1 METLQFEDCNIL
13 YNIVES
19 KFMHMSV
26 VSLQSSN
33 NHAITIKISKIG
45 IVDDLA
51 SIIYQCGT
59 TNKFIHFIISLIVN
73 MNKTYEDDILS
84 ITVDSEF
91 LHIEQLSSNLMYS
104 CKGV

>member
-1 METLQFEDCNIL
+1 METLYLEDCTIL

-19 KFMHMSV
+19 KFMNMSV

-45 IVDDLA
+45 IADDLA

-59 TNKFIHFIISLIVN
+59 TNKFIHFIISLVMN
-73 MNKTYEDDILS
+73 MNKTYEDDIIS
-84 ITVDSEF
+84 IMVDSEF
-91 LHIEQLSSNLMYS
+91 LHIDQLSSNLMCS
-104 CKGV
+104 CKRV